1 MSSQD
6 LRVKQ
11 RERGIT
17 MLGFLAIMIVVGLVG
32 APILRAIPSILEYQS
47 VKRAVQWAKQN
58 SNNRKDAMAFFDK
71 QVQIDRIEAIT
82 SKDLDIS
89 DETGS
94 LVISFS
100 YRKEVEFYGPVNLII
115 TYSGEAR

>member
-1 MSSQD
+1 MRRQ
-6 LRVKQ
+6 
-11 RERGIT
+11 ERYLTHCEHGIT
-17 MLGFLAIMIVVGLVG
+17 MLGFLAIMVVVGLIG
-32 APILRAIPSILEYQS
+32 TPILRAIPSILEYQS
-47 VKRAVQWAKQN
+47 VKRAVQWSKQN
-58 SNNRKDAMAFFDK
+58 ANNRKDAMAFFDK

-94 LVISFS
+94 LVIGFS
-100 YRKEVEFYGPVNLII
+100 YRKEVEFYGPINLII